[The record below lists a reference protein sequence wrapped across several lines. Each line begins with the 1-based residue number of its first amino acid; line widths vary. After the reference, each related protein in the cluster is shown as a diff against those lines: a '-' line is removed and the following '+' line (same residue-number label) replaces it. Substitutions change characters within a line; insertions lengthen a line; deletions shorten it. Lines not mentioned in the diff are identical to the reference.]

1 MTKELLSQR
10 KVNSFSTTPTST
22 IQSQRATPSLPLFDR
37 ISVNQITTYHWSLKE
52 SLRGLLTAGAPAI
65 GLWNRKIYD
74 TEPAQAAEL
83 VVDSGL
89 KVSTISLAGGFTGCN
104 EYSYDEAISDAI
116 QLIKFAGQVNAA
128 AVHVVSGPR
137 AGHTLNH
144 ARELTLDALKTLGDA
159 AAFHGT
165 KLALK
170 PMELPLAQNWTFL
183 NSLHETLELIDAC
196 QHPAVGI
203 SVNPVHLQN
212 EENLQDLLPEIAPL
226 ITAVQISEF
235 ESCGTL
241 PHSFPGYEIME
252 AIDNAGYAG
261 FFELEI
267 WSEKVWQSDYQ
278 NLLSQLRLACQTEAS
293 SQY

>member
-10 KVNSFSTTPTST
+10 KVNSFSTHPSST
-22 IQSQRATPSLPLFDR
+22 IDSERAIPSLSLFDR
-37 ISVNQITTYHWSLKE
+37 LSLSQITTYHWSLKE
-52 SLRGLLTAGAPAI
+52 SLLGLLNIGVPAI
-65 GLWNRKIYD
+65 SLWNRKIYD
-74 TEPAQAAEL
+74 AEPDQAIEL
-83 VVDSGL
+83 VIDSGL
-89 KVSTISLAGGFTGCN
+89 KVSTISMAGGFTGCN
-104 EYSYDEAISDAI
+104 EYSYDEAIADSI

-128 AVHVVSGPR
+128 AVQVVSGPR

-144 ARELTLDALKTLGDA
+144 ARELTLDALKILGDE

-170 PMELPLAQNWTFL
+170 SMEMPLAQNWTFL
-183 NSLHETLELIDAC
+183 DSIHSTLELINAC

-203 SVNPVHLQN
+203 SINPVHFQN
-212 EENLQDLLPEIAPL
+212 EENVQDLFQEIAPL

-235 ESCGTL
+235 EPCETATN
-241 PHSFPGYEIME
+241 SFPGFKILE
-252 AIDNAGYAG
+252 AIDNAGYEG

-267 WSEKVWQSDYQ
+267 WSEQVWQSDYQ

-293 SQY
+293 PQF

>member
-52 SLRGLLTAGAPAI
+52 SLRGLLTVGAPAI

-83 VVDSGL
+83 VIDSGI

-128 AVHVVSGPR
+128 AVQVVSGPR

-170 PMELPLAQNWTFL
+170 SMELPLAQNWTFL

-203 SVNPVHLQN
+203 SVNPIHLQN

-226 ITAVQISEF
+226 ITAVQLSEF

-241 PHSFPGYEIME
+241 PHSFPGYEIIE
-252 AIDNAGYAG
+252 AIDNAGYEG

-278 NLLSQLRLACQTEAS
+278 NLLSQLRLACQAEAS

>member
-1 MTKELLSQR
+1 VTKELLSQR

-52 SLRGLLTAGAPAI
+52 SLRGLLTVGAPAI

-83 VVDSGL
+83 VIDSGI

-128 AVHVVSGPR
+128 AVQVVSGPR

-170 PMELPLAQNWTFL
+170 SMELPLAQNWTFL

-203 SVNPVHLQN
+203 SVNPIHLQN

-226 ITAVQISEF
+226 ITAVQLSEF

-241 PHSFPGYEIME
+241 PHSFPGYEIIE
-252 AIDNAGYAG
+252 AIDNAGYEG

-278 NLLSQLRLACQTEAS
+278 NLLSQLRLACQAEAS

>member
-1 MTKELLSQR
+1 MTKKLLSQR

-22 IQSQRATPSLPLFDR
+22 IDPQRGTTSFPLFDR
-37 ISVNQITTYHWSLKE
+37 ISLSQITTYHWSLRE

-74 TEPAQAAEL
+74 TEPARAVEL
-83 VVDSGL
+83 VIDSGL
-89 KVSTISLAGGFTGCN
+89 KVSTISVAGGFTGYN

-128 AVHVVSGPR
+128 AVQVVSGPR

-144 ARELTLDALKTLGDA
+144 ARDLTLDALNTLGDA

-170 PMELPLAQNWTFL
+170 PMEFPLAQNWTFL
-183 NSLHETLELIDAC
+183 NSIHSTLELIDAC

-203 SVNPVHLQN
+203 SVNPVQLQN
-212 EENLQDLLPEIAPL
+212 VENWHNLLSEMAPL

-241 PHSFPGYEIME
+241 PNSFPGFEIIE
-252 AIDNAGYAG
+252 AIDNAGYEG

-267 WSEKVWQSDYQ
+267 WSERVWNSDYQ